1 MGLQRWLLP
10 FFALLLRSCAL
21 GLRQRARAL
30 AVRGGARSETS
41 HTAHLNYQEPHPT
54 LATGRYIDREDEG
67 DVVDTVSP
75 QPVEMRDAR
84 QLDEP
89 ATLERM
95 GFCLEKHP
103 TAVRDFRDD
112 KAVGEIYYEEV
123 RDLVKRT
130 SGASRVFVFDSTIRE
145 TGVKNLNAA
154 AGGAAAP
161 VPRVHC
167 DYTHEGAPRRLRQL
181 GERGIFSHLKKRQMT
196 TEEVDALAAGR
207 YAFINVWRSIDKEN
221 AVARSPLAVCD
232 EASVDPD
239 EKFKYELRFPDRTG
253 ETYSLRHSEKHKWYW
268 YPAMSH
274 DECLVFKCF
283 DKRKDSTR
291 FTFHTAFDDPST
303 TEASP
308 PRQSIEVRTIAFFD
322 EG

>member
-1 MGLQRWLLP
+1 M
-10 FFALLLRSCAL
+10 
-21 GLRQRARAL
+21 
-30 AVRGGARSETS
+30 
-41 HTAHLNYQEPHPT
+41 
-54 LATGRYIDREDEG
+54 
-67 DVVDTVSP
+67 
-75 QPVEMRDAR
+75 
-84 QLDEP
+84 
-89 ATLERM
+89 
-95 GFCLEKHP
+95 
-103 TAVRDFRDD
+103 
-112 KAVGEIYYEEV
+112 
-123 RDLVKRT
+123 
-130 SGASRVFVFDSTIRE
+130 
-145 TGVKNLNAA
+145 
-154 AGGAAAP
+154 
-161 VPRVHC
+161 PRVHC

-181 GERGIFSHLKKRQMT
+181 GERGIFSHLKKRDLT
-196 TEEVDALAAGR
+196 ADEVDALEAGR
-207 YAFINVWRSIDKEN
+207 YAFINVWRSIDSKH

-268 YPAMSH
+268 YPGMSH

>member
-123 RDLVKRT
+123 RELVKRT
-130 SGASRVFVFDSTIRE
+130 SGASRVFVFDSTCVR
-145 TGVKNLNAA
+145 GVLL
-154 AGGAAAP
+154 P
-161 VPRVHC
+161 
-167 DYTHEGAPRRLRQL
+167 
-181 GERGIFSHLKKRQMT
+181 
-196 TEEVDALAAGR
+196 
-207 YAFINVWRSIDKEN
+207 
-221 AVARSPLAVCD
+221 
-232 EASVDPD
+232 
-239 EKFKYELRFPDRTG
+239 
-253 ETYSLRHSEKHKWYW
+253 
-268 YPAMSH
+268 
-274 DECLVFKCF
+274 
-283 DKRKDSTR
+283 
-291 FTFHTAFDDPST
+291 
-303 TEASP
+303 
-308 PRQSIEVRTIAFFD
+308 
-322 EG
+322 